1 MNAFLI
7 KTLVLNEV
15 RLRLRRSSTLV
26 ALLTVA
32 IISWAMMGDPASGD
46 AVLVIDD
53 TRVLY
58 TSSVIAIGSASL
70 ACILFGLGGF
80 YLVRG
85 RVAEDLRSGT
95 GSVIGATPV
104 GSALFL
110 ASRWAGGVAYL
121 GALMLAFMGTMLALH
136 LVRGDGPIELLVYL
150 RFYALLLVPMLFF
163 TVSCAILFDSVAVL
177 MGKAGDVLYFFVWCA
192 QLGVAAGLTA
202 GVTAGTSPQ
211 APWVTMFDFS
221 GIGAA
226 LLLIR
231 QGFDTTH
238 IALGG
243 GTFDPARAPLT
254 LAATL
259 WTVELVALRLAA
271 GALALLPMLP
281 AVMLF
286 HRFSPDRVKVASA
299 ARRRSPLAVINAALR
314 PLARIVQPL
323 FGLAATLPG
332 MAGQV
337 LADVTLTFVMAPLA
351 LVAVLGVTLAALV
364 VPAPVLGPL
373 LMAAVAF
380 WGVLISDLSTRD
392 FEAGI
397 EELTG
402 ALRGG
407 VARRYLRQ
415 YAASALL
422 GFLFTGTVALRW
434 AFGQP
439 LRALALVA
447 GVLALAALA
456 SLFGRCARTSRL
468 FLALFLFGIY
478 VAVNVVTLPMIDAV
492 GFNGVANLHSA
503 LAWLAVGAAALAGG
517 YLWNRRA
524 A

>member
-1 MNAFLI
+1 MNAFLV

-15 RLRLRRSSTLV
+15 RLRLRRTSTLV
-26 ALLTVA
+26 ALLAVA

-70 ACILFGLGGF
+70 ACILFGLAGF

-104 GSALFL
+104 GNALFL

-121 GALMLAFMGTMLALH
+121 GALMAAFMGTMLALH

-177 MGKAGDVLYFFVWCA
+177 MGKAGDVLYFLVWCA
-192 QLGVAAGLTA
+192 QLGVAIA
-202 GVTAGTSPQ
+202 VTAGTSVQ
-211 APWVTMFDFS
+211 APWVTVFDFS

-226 LLLIR
+226 MLLIR
-231 QGFDTTH
+231 QAFDTTH

-271 GALALLPMLP
+271 GALALLPLLP

-286 HRFSPDRVKVASA
+286 HRFSPDRVKIASA
-299 ARRRSPLAVINAALR
+299 ARRRSPLAVINGALR
-314 PLARIVQPL
+314 PLARLAQPL

-337 LADVTLTFVMAPLA
+337 LADVALTFVTAPLA
-351 LVAVLGVTLAALV
+351 LVAVLGITLAAGAA
-364 VPAPVLGPL
+364 PASALAPL
-373 LMAAVAF
+373 LIAAVAF
-380 WGVLISDLSTRD
+380 WGVLVSDLGTRD

-397 EELTG
+397 EDLTG
-402 ALRGG
+402 ALPGG
-407 VARRYLRQ
+407 VTRRYLRQ
-415 YAASALL
+415 YAAGALL
-422 GFLFTGTVALRW
+422 GFMFSGTIALRW
-434 AFGQP
+434 AVGQP
-439 LRALALVA
+439 LRALALAA

-468 FLALFLFGIY
+468 FLALFLFGMY
-478 VAVNVVTLPMIDAV
+478 VAVNVITLPIIDVV
-492 GFNGVANLHSA
+492 GFNGVATLHSA
-503 LAWLAVGAAALAGG
+503 LAWFALGGAALAGG